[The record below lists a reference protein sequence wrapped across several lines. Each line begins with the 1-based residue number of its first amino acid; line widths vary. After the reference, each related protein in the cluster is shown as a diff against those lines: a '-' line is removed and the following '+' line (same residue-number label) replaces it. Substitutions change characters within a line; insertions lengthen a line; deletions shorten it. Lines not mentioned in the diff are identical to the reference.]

1 MTDKILNFI
10 VGVIGAVVSYAFGG
24 WNDALALLAIFTA
37 LDWVTGLAA
46 SVYEGYKNPD
56 SDNKGL
62 NSRKGFFGIL
72 KKILMFVLIAVLYR
86 IDTVLGLTGTLSLAV
101 GATYFY
107 LMNEFIS
114 LLENY
119 GRLDLP
125 LPEQVKKAVS
135 ILKDRSGTQEADKDK
150 E

>member
-1 MTDKILNFI
+1 MSDKILNFI
-10 VGVIGAVVSYAFGG
+10 VGVVGAIVSYAFGG
-24 WNDALALLAIFTA
+24 WNEALALLVVFTV
-37 LDWVTGLAA
+37 LDWATGLAA
-46 SVYEGYKNPD
+46 SAYEGYKNPNRTD
-56 SDNKGL
+56 KGL

-72 KKILMFVLIAVLYR
+72 KKVLMFTVIAVLFR
-86 IDTVLGLTGTLSLAV
+86 IDTLLGLNGTLSLAV

-135 ILKDRSGTQEADKDK
+135 ILKEKSGSEDKDK

>member
-1 MTDKILNFI
+1 M
-10 VGVIGAVVSYAFGG
+10 
-24 WNDALALLAIFTA
+24 FT
-37 LDWVTGLAA
+37 V
-46 SVYEGYKNPD
+46 
-56 SDNKGL
+56 
-62 NSRKGFFGIL
+62 
-72 KKILMFVLIAVLYR
+72 IAVLFR
-86 IDTVLGLTGTLSLAV
+86 IDTLLGLNGTLSLAV

-135 ILKDRSGTQEADKDK
+135 ILKEKSGQEDKTK

>member
-1 MTDKILNFI
+1 MSDKILNFI

-24 WNDALALLAIFTA
+24 WNEALALLVIFTV
-37 LDWVTGLAA
+37 LDWITGLAA
-46 SVYEGYKNPD
+46 SAYEGYKNPTRD
-56 SDNKGL
+56 DKGL

-72 KKILMFVLIAVLYR
+72 KKVLMFTVIAVLFR
-86 IDTVLGLTGTLSLAV
+86 IDTLLGLNGTLSLAV

-135 ILKDRSGTQEADKDK
+135 ILKDKSGTEDKDKDK